1 MIKYIFEHRIWIE
14 EVHTQTHAQITE
26 IFHSF
31 WYFRVYMY
39 YLQIGTIRRRVS
51 SLFSEW
57 YTCHSSLLWAR
68 RLFWSIRSTNSEQYC
83 GIVRCCCHTISTAW
97 SYNEQNSVSPR
108 GGAGSEQR
116 QSHWRWINTKLYIYF
131 PNFLGM
137 KMARQKKLPC
147 WTFKEAK

>member
-1 MIKYIFEHRIWIE
+1 
-14 EVHTQTHAQITE
+14 
-26 IFHSF
+26 
-31 WYFRVYMY
+31 MY

-116 QSHWRWINTKLYIYF
+116 QSHWRWINTKLYYKV
-131 PNFLGM
+131 LY
-137 KMARQKKLPC
+137 KLLVVVMSRYPPLLWSLHIVC
-147 WTFKEAK
+147 IRKIINYLLLFYWTFKTFKTDRIGGGS